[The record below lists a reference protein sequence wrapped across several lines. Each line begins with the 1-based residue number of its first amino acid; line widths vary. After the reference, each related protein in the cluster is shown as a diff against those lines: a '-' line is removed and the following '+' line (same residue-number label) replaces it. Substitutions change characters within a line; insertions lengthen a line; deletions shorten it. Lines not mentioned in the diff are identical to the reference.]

1 MKFVMVPALRAVSLP
16 ARDGIDRLEE
26 PGAESVP
33 VE

>member
-26 PGAESVP
+26 PGPSP
-33 VE
+33 CR